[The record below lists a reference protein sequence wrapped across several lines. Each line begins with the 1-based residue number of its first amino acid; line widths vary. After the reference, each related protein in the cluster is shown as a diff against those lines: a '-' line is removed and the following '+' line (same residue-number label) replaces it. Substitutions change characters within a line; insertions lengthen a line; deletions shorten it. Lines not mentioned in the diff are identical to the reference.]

1 MIKIPRNTLG
11 DTRTAERIPTI
22 NEFNDSN
29 MQHRIDV
36 SHLMRYVAGRIE
48 CRAPEHD
55 WTKTADPYRSMF
67 YQDMIRT
74 MTSDFEFTSGEW
86 AKQHYEMRERHHLNR
101 CVPDAVD
108 LIDVIEMICDCVAA
122 GLARSGE
129 VRAIEIDSD
138 VLQEAVRNTAR
149 LLEDECVIEGGD
161 QDEDQ

>member
-1 MIKIPRNTLG
+1 MERRYRMIKIPRNTLG

-22 NEFNDSN
+22 REFFDSN
-29 MQHRIDV
+29 DQHIKDV
-36 SHLMRYVAGRIE
+36 RELMEDLAGRIR
-48 CRAPEHD
+48 CRASEHD
-55 WTKTADPYRSMF
+55 WTKRVEPYRSMF
-67 YQDMIRT
+67 YQDMVRT
-74 MTSDFEFTSGEW
+74 MTSDFEFTSGDW

-101 CVPDAVD
+101 CVPDAVN

-149 LLEDECVIEGGD
+149 LLEDECVIE
-161 QDEDQ
+161 

>member
-22 NEFNDSN
+22 SEFNDSN
-29 MQHRIDV
+29 MQHRRDV
-36 SHLMRYVAGRIE
+36 EALMENLAGRIE
-48 CRAPEHD
+48 CRATEHD
-55 WTKTADPYRSMF
+55 WTKTVDPYRSMF
-67 YQDMIRT
+67 YQDMVRT
-74 MTSDFEFTSGEW
+74 MTSDFEFTSGIW
-86 AKQHYEMRERHHLNR
+86 AKLHYETLERHHLNC

-149 LLEDECVIEGGD
+149 LLEDECVIEGGE
-161 QDEDQ
+161 QYEDQ